1 MDVDEQGGGQA
12 SAAAGPAGDSSKA
25 ASCSE
30 IVSQNAY
37 LLVYRQRGAELPLV
51 PLDAASQQW

>member
-1 MDVDEQGGGQA
+1 MDVDEQWAGEA
-12 SAAAGPAGDSSKA
+12 SAAQGPAGDSKSA
-25 ASCSE
+25 GGTE